1 MRYFLLILLLAA
13 TQVQAQTFYVV
24 RHAEKELADSNARS
38 MQADPPLSKTGKQRA
53 QDLKAWM
60 QGKGL
65 TQVYSTNYERT
76 RATVQPSAAAAGITI
91 QLYSPRP
98 DSTNALIERLH
109 QLDAKA
115 VVLIAGHSNTIDDL
129 ANKLTGRTVVPG
141 DLPETEY
148 NNLYV
153 IRKEGEGYSFTALKY
168 GEPANFKKVLRQ

>member
-1 MRYFLLILLLAA
+1 MKLFFLVLLLAGM
-13 TQVQAQTFYVV
+13 QVQAQTFYIV

-38 MQADPPLSKTGKQRA
+38 MQADPPLSATGKQRA
-53 QDLKAWM
+53 QDLKTWM
-60 QGKGL
+60 KDKGL

-76 RATVQPSAAAAGITI
+76 RATVQPTAAAAGIAV
-91 QLYSPRP
+91 QLYSPRA
-98 DSTNALIERLH
+98 DSTDALISRLH

-129 ANKLTGRTVVPG
+129 ANKLTGRQVVPG

-153 IRKEGEGYSFTALKY
+153 IRKEGDTYTFTALKY
-168 GEPANFKKVLRQ
+168 GQPPNFKKVLAQ